1 MVKKRNIKIFE
12 TISSIE
18 EEINDYLIGNFNYS
32 IVLDNESEYTDDHL
46 MLFWSR
52 NKNRYKLLSLLAEEI
67 LAVQISSSESER
79 VFSLCSYLDDQK
91 SNNYDPKNFEN
102 LVIIVKN
109 KDFINKIQ
117 VRQQFIDKMMKNKQ
131 NADSFENKTQLTEDD
146 WIEIPN

>member
-1 MVKKRNIKIFE
+1 M
-12 TISSIE
+12 
-18 EEINDYLIGNFNYS
+18 
-32 IVLDNESEYTDDHL
+32 
-46 MLFWSR
+46 
-52 NKNRYKLLSLLAEEI
+52 
-67 LAVQISSSESER
+67 
-79 VFSLCSYLDDQK
+79 CSYLDDQK